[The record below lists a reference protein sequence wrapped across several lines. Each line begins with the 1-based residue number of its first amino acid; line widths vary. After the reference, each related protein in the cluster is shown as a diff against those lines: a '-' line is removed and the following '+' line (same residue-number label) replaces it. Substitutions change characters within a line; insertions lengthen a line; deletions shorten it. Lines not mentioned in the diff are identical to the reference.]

1 MNVTRRV
8 ILVSALAAATG
19 SGLATRSYVAT
30 VGTARRRI
38 DSGGSRIVASAR
50 FGAIEYAT
58 AGTGKPLMMIHGTGG
73 GFDQGLRFG
82 HALTQRGFQVVA
94 PSRFGYLGSPMP
106 MQATPAL
113 QADALAELLDHLGID
128 RLPVAGG
135 SAGALSAAEFAIR
148 HPDRCSALILLVPA
162 ANLTGQDPVEFTP
175 LQKALMGR
183 LLKSDL
189 WFWAALRLAPKQL
202 IGTLLATDPALLDVV
217 SQDEAARAKLIL
229 SDIMPISRRAEGT
242 AFDGY
247 HAGHPAT
254 FDVSRVSAP
263 TLVISAEDDNFGTAT
278 TARLIG
284 ERLPSARMVI
294 YPSGGHIWLGH
305 DQDVAS
311 EIAAFLRR

>member
-1 MNVTRRV
+1 MNITRRV
-8 ILVSALAAATG
+8 VLASAVAAAAGAGLAA
-19 SGLATRSYVAT
+19 RNYVTT
-30 VGTARRRI
+30 VGSARRRVAQ
-38 DSGGSRIVASAR
+38 GGARIVPSAR
-50 FGAIEYAT
+50 FGAIEYAI
-58 AGTGKPLMMIHGTGG
+58 AGAGKPLMMIHGTGG

-82 HALTQRGFQVVA
+82 HALSGHGLQVIA

-106 MQATPAL
+106 AQATPAL
-113 QADALAELLDHLGID
+113 QADAFAELLDHLHID

-135 SAGALSAAEFAIR
+135 SAGALSAAEFALR

-175 LQKALMGR
+175 LQKALVGR

-189 WFWAALRLAPKQL
+189 WFWAALQLASRQM

-217 SQDEAARAKLIL
+217 SRDEAERARLIL
-229 SDIMPISRRAEGT
+229 QDIMPISRRAAGT

-254 FDVSRVSAP
+254 FDVSRITVPA
-263 TLVISAEDDNFGTAT
+263 LVISAEDDRFGTAA

-284 ERLPSARMVI
+284 QRLPSARVVI
-294 YPSGGHIWLGH
+294 YPTGGHIWLGH
-305 DQDVAS
+305 DQDVAD
-311 EIAAFLRR
+311 EIVKFLQR